1 MSIVSKCNIAK
12 REALRAYRQTKENL
26 RQQEIDAM
34 NAALEVCKSTDNN
47 GNPVFRT
54 ADEIAHAAG
63 HNLSSFEVA
72 GNLHAMK
79 DGHSRH
85 SDYYGVKKH
94 GFDKSAAMN
103 LSIKYGGHKSVRMAQ
118 IDDDGNIIPNTET
131 YVRRALPDT
140 YAVIEK
146 NEKPN
151 KTRR

>member
-1 MSIVSKCNIAK
+1 MSIVSKCNVAK
-12 REALRAYRQTKENL
+12 KEALRAYQQTKDAL

-34 NAALEVCKSTDNN
+34 NAALEICKTTDNH

-54 ADEIAHAAG
+54 ADEIARAAG

-85 SDYYGVKKH
+85 GDYYGVKKH
-94 GFDKSAAMN
+94 GFDKTASQSI
-103 LSIKYGGHKSVRMAQ
+103 SIKYGGHKSVRMAQ

-131 YVRRALPDT
+131 YIRRSLPDT
-140 YAVIEK
+140 YAVIEQ

-151 KTRR
+151 KFRR